1 MGAEGAFGTVE
12 KRKMVDKDGKETF
25 MAVKKLKRQE
35 MNLNVRS
42 PLTSAPVGCMQLLF
56 RRFQPVA

>member
-1 MGAEGAFGTVE
+1 
-12 KRKMVDKDGKETF
+12 MVDKDGKETF